1 MTNNSGEYITSCGQ
15 MDYSDLRNYFGSQLK
30 TEFYLN
36 NMITYH
42 YYFFCNDIQN
52 AIDSGNL
59 SSFYSLKNEGLNINF
74 KTTDI
79 QA

>member
-1 MTNNSGEYITSCGQ
+1 
-15 MDYSDLRNYFGSQLK
+15 
-30 TEFYLN
+30 
-36 NMITYH
+36 MITYH

-79 QA
+79 